1 MGRRV
6 TRVRLLLMLVIIIII
21 IIILRSHSRS
31 VPAAPTFVGALDF
44 LTRCRQIL

>member
-6 TRVRLLLMLVIIIII
+6 TRVRLLLMLVNII